1 MYILTYKKNFMQV
14 LDLGAN
20 IECNAQNLYQFAV
33 MGSSVVKSLEIS
45 NNPRVGLLNIGS
57 EEFKGKDE
65 IKLAA
70 ELLNQSNFKLS
81 RLRWG

>member
-1 MYILTYKKNFMQV
+1 MQV

-45 NNPRVGLLNIGS
+45 DNPRVGLLNIGA
-57 EEFKGKDE
+57 EEFKGRD
-65 IKLAA
+65 
-70 ELLNQSNFKLS
+70 
-81 RLRWG
+81 